1 MDRMQPLDTDEAPN
15 VEKNILYERF
25 AETLLAYLYQQVS
38 DRQDAEDLL
47 LEVFLAAL
55 QNTELARLPSRR
67 QLAWLRRVARNK
79 VIDHYRHKA
88 LFTIQSIGQTQDFE
102 DQSLTPERRVE
113 EQEERTFL
121 LQAFEQLPPAQ
132 QELVR
137 LRYVQELR
145 LTQIAVLMEK
155 SEGTVRKMLSR
166 KLRRLKSLYEQHERR
181 EHYEK

>member
-1 MDRMQPLDTDEAPN
+1 MQPLDTDEVPH
-15 VEKNILYERF
+15 VEKVMLYERF
-25 AETLLAYLYQQVS
+25 AEPLLAYLCQQVS

-55 QNTELARLPSRR
+55 ENNSLAGLPGTR

-79 VIDHYRHKA
+79 VIDHYRHRA
-88 LFTIQSIGQTQDFE
+88 LLTIQPLGQVQEFE

-113 EQEERTFL
+113 EQEERSWL
-121 LQAFEQLPPAQ
+121 LQAIEQLSPAQ
-132 QELVR
+132 RELVR

-145 LTQIAVLMEK
+145 LTQIATLIEK

-166 KLRRLKSLYEQHERR
+166 TLRHLRMLYEQHERR
-181 EHYEK
+181 ENHEK